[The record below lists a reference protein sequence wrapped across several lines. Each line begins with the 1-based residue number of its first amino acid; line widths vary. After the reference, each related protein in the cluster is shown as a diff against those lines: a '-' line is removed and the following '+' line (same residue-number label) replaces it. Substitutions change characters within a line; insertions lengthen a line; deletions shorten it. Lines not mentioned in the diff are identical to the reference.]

1 LPVTATGFTGGAEFV
16 TSFNSP
22 SYLFNALTTFPNGST
37 GSGLAL
43 EPGGSFVVSGAS
55 NVAAYVETGAPSSPS
70 VYAVVGSAGTAVTGQ
85 IAPGEL
91 ISFCGANIGPPIPAT
106 ADLRSGPAPTQLGG
120 VEVLVDRTPAPLLY
134 ARSTQINAIV
144 PFGVANPTTKVVISN
159 GGAMSNEAI
168 LGVVTAQPDAFKLN
182 AKLWAAALNQD
193 GSVNSASNHAAL
205 GTIVS
210 VFATGFGSMTP
221 QPTDGQLITGT
232 LPTLAAPVQVL
243 NGYQPLEVTYA
254 GPAPTLIAGV
264 TQVNFRLPAFTGT
277 SEAAF
282 QFVVGGWPSGY
293 FVVLVK

>member
-1 LPVTATGFTGGAEFV
+1 M
-16 TSFNSP
+16 
-22 SYLFNALTTFPNGST
+22 
-37 GSGLAL
+37 
-43 EPGGSFVVSGAS
+43 
-55 NVAAYVETGAPSSPS
+55 
-70 VYAVVGSAGTAVTGQ
+70 
-85 IAPGEL
+85 
-91 ISFCGANIGPPIPAT
+91 
-106 ADLRSGPAPTQLGG
+106 DLRSGQAPNQLGG
-120 VEVLVDRTPAPLLY
+120 VEVLVDGTPAPLLY
-134 ARSTQINAIV
+134 ARSGQINAIV
-144 PFGVANPTTKVVISN
+144 PFGVANPTTQVVISN

-168 LGVVTAQPDAFKLN
+168 LGVVTAQPDAFRLN

-232 LPTLAAPVQVL
+232 LPTLAVQVL
-243 NGYQPLEVTYA
+243 NGYQPLEATYA

-282 QFVVGGWPSGY
+282 QVVVGGWPSGY